1 MSWDDICSL
10 WERLVSSP
18 GGVFARV
25 GSLVETI
32 RVFARVGSLVETVR
46 VSPDRVCPRGPYVRD
61 ARRPRLPFSF
71 GLLGLC

>member
-25 GSLVETI
+25 GSLVET
-32 RVFARVGSLVETVR
+32 VR
-46 VSPDRVCPRGPYVRD
+46 VCPDRVCPRGPYVRG

>member
-18 GGVFARV
+18 GG
-25 GSLVETI
+25 
-32 RVFARVGSLVETVR
+32 VFARVGSLVETVR

-61 ARRPRLPFSF
+61 ARRPWLPFYF